1 MVAIETFNNTAR
13 PFDEHLCIHQVFE
26 QMVHIQP
33 DAPAV
38 LFDGLSLTYK
48 QYNGMC
54 NLLAY
59 RIWQYKHT
67 GPDTFIGICAERSP
81 EMAIGLMGILKS
93 GSAYVPIDPT
103 YPHDRMQFMI
113 EDASIKLVVTQ
124 KKFAH
129 LFIDFD
135 VEVIIPELSLQENS
149 ELPQLPPDSGVVST
163 NLAYAIFTSGSTGKP
178 KGVMVEHK
186 SVINRMQWMQRNYH
200 ASPSDTILQ
209 KTPYTFDVSVWEL
222 FNWFFYGAK
231 LYFLEPGGEKD
242 PVTMIRII
250 KEQKI
255 TLIHFVPSMLKLFLD
270 FAETFDNLLNI
281 QSLRRVFASGE
292 ALTAGLVNRFNKVV
306 APNGTR
312 LYNLY
317 GPTEATVEVSYF
329 NCEPGIQY
337 EKIPIGRPIDNLRL
351 YIVDEQ
357 NKEKPL
363 GEEGELIIA
372 GVGVARGYLNR
383 VELTAEKF
391 IDDPLEPGKKMYKT
405 GDLCRL
411 NEEGQIEYIGRTD
424 FQLKIRGLRVE
435 PGEIEVLLTNIN
447 GISEAVVMLRDDK
460 HGNSLLTAYL
470 VCNGQQPSIKDI
482 KQLLG
487 EKVPSYMV
495 PQVFMILEKMPVSA
509 HGKADRKALPLPDL
523 DALTHSSEYL
533 QPVTPLQRELA
544 ALWKELLKKEKI
556 GINDNFFE
564 IGGNSI
570 MAIQFISRL
579 VRKWEVNY
587 PLRLLFANPTI
598 LEVETWMNQN
608 LGNKIK
614 TEKISPAKDKSVVP
628 ASSPQQ
634 RIWFL
639 DQLEGSNAAYNI
651 PLEVKIAGPVQ
662 LNILEKSINRI
673 IKRHD
678 ALRSCVKNQNGIPL
692 LHIEREIRCHIELID
707 ITGIDLEKRKA
718 ELQLIAKNHGLFVF
732 NLSQA
737 PLFSFK
743 LVHFDREVYYL
754 LLNFHHL
761 IFDNWSEGLF
771 FKELSTLYNSLTTNI
786 VPDLP
791 TPEIQYS
798 DFVQWQNTQ
807 LRSEKIANQL
817 NYWKKTLDGAPT
829 TLEFPLDHPRK
840 HVQTF
845 NGAEVRFQFEPKLIK
860 KLNELA
866 LASGTSLYTTLLTA
880 FALTLQRYSN
890 QNDLVIGCPVA
901 NRTHPELEGIIG
913 VFINNLPLRVSMP
926 DQITFKQLLDKVNNN
941 MIGLLENQDTPF
953 EKIIELLNLKRDL
966 NISPLF
972 QVLFNMLNAHGERLN
987 LSGCTTQYIDAGRYV
1002 SKLDL
1007 SLIITQNDEEH
1018 TAVFEYNI
1026 DLFKYQTI
1034 KYLAG
1039 HFMTLLNAIAAK
1051 PDADI
1056 YSLEMLTPNERHRL
1070 LYSENSITTSYPQ
1083 ECFHEL
1089 FARQALKTPNKIA
1102 VRDAQSQLTYSKL
1115 EHKSYQ
1121 LANILLA
1128 NGLKKGQLVGVMLN
1142 RSIDLPLALLA
1153 IMKAGGTYVPLDPLY
1168 PADRIALIVED
1179 AKLAIF
1185 LTETVLIQA
1194 LPKLD
1199 ALFITLDT
1207 ADFYTAYSE
1216 ALPSVT
1222 LEDSAYVIFTSGST
1236 GRPKGV
1242 EVTHRGLTNFLW
1254 SMKDKPG
1261 IKPDD
1266 VLLAVTTVSFDIAAL
1281 ELYLPLLVGATV
1293 VIATTEE
1300 AMDARLLSEKIEKE
1314 HITFMQATPVTWR
1327 MLLITNWN
1335 GNKNLKALCGGE
1347 ALQQDLGNQLVAL
1360 TAEVWNMYGPTE
1372 TTIWSSIQQV
1382 YHHEIAEGYEPI
1394 GKAIANTSLYILDK
1408 HLKPVPIGV
1417 PGELFIGGDGVAKGY
1432 FNRPELTKERFL
1444 VDPFSKKSNQT
1455 IYRTGDQV
1463 KMLHDGTLV
1472 YLNRLDNQVK
1482 IRGFRIELGEI
1493 ETAIAR
1499 FAGLRQNVVIVREDT
1514 TNNKRIVAYL
1524 IPDKGNEPDKLALRN
1539 YLASCLPE
1547 YMIPAAFVLMEKF
1560 PLTPNGKVD
1569 RKLLPQP
1576 DSENDTVSVEYIEPT
1591 GKTELMLLLIWKDL
1605 LKMNKISATD
1615 DFFDLGGHSLL
1626 AVSLMGR
1633 IEQQTN
1639 KRLPLATLF
1648 MNSTIQALAKVID
1661 KQEDANDWRSLVPI
1675 KPFGTMIPLFLVHGA
1690 GLNVLLYN
1698 TLINNMS
1705 IDQPVYGLQAKGLNG
1720 IDKPLVTMEEIAAH
1734 YIGEIKSVLPKGP
1747 YALAGFSLGGIIA
1760 FEMTRQLNAMGERVV
1775 FVGMFDTVAQTSQKH
1790 LSPMAKRLSRLKLLS
1805 NQIAFNIRALASEA
1819 GHERSKLLLWKFRSM
1834 QRKVKTL
1841 LFNIKAAKSY
1851 NTGDREKLPQFML
1864 NVHEMNNRAGDNYVL
1879 KASNLSIDLF
1889 RAMHQTFYIEDK
1901 MYYGWSKYALKGVK
1915 VHHVPGE
1922 HSTIFWPPFDVGFAR
1937 ILQKRLDEVNN
1948 AYQLELRRKENA

>member
-1 MVAIETFNNTAR
+1 MVAIETINNTAR

-26 QMVHIQP
+26 QMVQNQP

-38 LFDGLSLTYK
+38 LFDGLSLTYA
-48 QYNGMC
+48 QYNGLS
-54 NLLAY
+54 NLLAH
-59 RIWQYKHT
+59 RICQHKHT
-67 GPDTFIGICAERSP
+67 GPDNFIGICTERSP
-81 EMAIGLMGILKS
+81 EMAVGLMGILKS
-93 GSAYVPIDPT
+93 GSAYVPIDPS
-103 YPHDRMQFMI
+103 YPHDRMEFMI
-113 EDASIKLVVTQ
+113 EDAAIKVVVTQ
-124 KKFAH
+124 QKFAY
-129 LFIDFD
+129 LFSSFD
-135 VEVIIPELSLQENS
+135 VEVIVPEISIPPKSV
-149 ELPQLPPDSGVVST
+149 LPNLPPETGVVST

-178 KGVMVEHK
+178 KGVMIEHK
-186 SVINRMQWMQRNYH
+186 SVINRMQWMQRNYD
-200 ASPSDTILQ
+200 ASAKDTVLQ
-209 KTPYTFDVSVWEL
+209 KTPFTFDVSVWEL

-242 PVTMIRII
+242 PVTMIKII
-250 KEQKI
+250 REQKI

-292 ALTAGLVNRFNKVV
+292 ALSAGLVNRFNKLV

-337 EKIPIGRPIDNLRL
+337 EKIPIGRPIDNIRL

-357 NKEKPL
+357 NNPIAA
-363 GEEGELIIA
+363 GEEGELVIA

-383 VELTAEKF
+383 AELTTEKF
-391 IDDPLEPGKKMYKT
+391 IDDPFDPGKKMYKT

-435 PGEIEVLLTNIN
+435 PGEIEALLTNIN
-447 GISEAVVMLRDDK
+447 GILEAVVMLRDDK
-460 HGNSLLTAYL
+460 HGVSLLTAYI
-470 VCNGQQPSIKDI
+470 VCNGQQPSTEGI
-482 KQLLG
+482 KQLLA

-495 PQVFMILEKMPVSA
+495 PQVFVILDKMPVSA
-509 HGKADRKALPLPDL
+509 HGKADRKALPMPDL
-523 DALTHSSEYL
+523 DTLSLSSEYL
-533 QPVTPLQRELA
+533 EPTTPLQMELA
-544 ALWKELLKKEKI
+544 ALWKELLKKEQI
-556 GINDNFFE
+556 GVNDNFFE

-570 MAIQFISRL
+570 MAIQFTSRIA
-579 VRKWEVNY
+579 RKWEVNY
-587 PLRLLFANPTI
+587 PLRQLFANPTI
-598 LEVETWMNQN
+598 LDVETWMNQN
-608 LGNKIK
+608 LSKKIK
-614 TEKISPAKDKSVVP
+614 IEKIGPAKDKSNVP

-651 PLEVKIAGPVQ
+651 PLEVKISGPVQ
-662 LNILEKSINRI
+662 LGILEKAINRI

-678 ALRSCVKNQNGIPL
+678 ALRSCIKSHNGSPV
-692 LHIEREIRCHIELID
+692 LHFEREVRCHIELID
-707 ITGIDLEKRKA
+707 ITSIDSEKRKA
-718 ELQLIAKNHGLFVF
+718 ELQLISKNHGLFVF

-737 PLFSFK
+737 PLFRFK
-743 LVHFDREVYYL
+743 LVHFDREEYYF

-771 FKELSTLYNSLTTNI
+771 FKELSILYNSLVANL
-786 VPDLP
+786 VPNLP
-791 TPEIQYS
+791 TPEIQYA
-798 DFVQWQNTQ
+798 DYVQWQNAQ
-807 LRSEKIANQL
+807 LQSEKISNQL
-817 NYWKKTLDGAPT
+817 KYWKTILNGAT
-829 TLEFPLDHPRK
+829 TVLEMPLDHPRK

-845 NGAEVRFQFEPKLIK
+845 NGAEVRLQFEPQLIA

-866 LASGTSLYTTLLTA
+866 LGSGSSLYTTLLTA
-880 FALTLQRYSN
+880 FALTLQRYTN
-890 QNDLVIGCPVA
+890 QDDIVIGCPVA
-901 NRTHPELEGIIG
+901 NRNHPELEDIIG
-913 VFINNLPLRVSMP
+913 VFINNLPLRVSIP
-926 DQITFKQLLDKVNNN
+926 DKITFRHLLAKVNTN

-953 EKIIELLNLKRDL
+953 EKIIEALNLKRDL
-966 NISPLF
+966 NLSPLF

-987 LSGCTTQYIDAGRYV
+987 LSGCTTHYIDAGRYV

-1007 SLIITQNDEEH
+1007 SLIITQIDEVH

-1039 HFMTLLNAIAAK
+1039 HFMSILNAIVAN

-1056 YSLEMLTPNERHRL
+1056 HSLDMLTPAERHRL
-1070 LYSENSITTSYPQ
+1070 LYSDNSITTSYPQ
-1083 ECFHEL
+1083 VCFHEL
-1089 FARQALKTPNKIA
+1089 FAKQVQKTPNKIA
-1102 VRDAQSQLTYSKL
+1102 AKDTLNQLTYSKL
-1115 EHKSYQ
+1115 DHKSYQ
-1121 LANILLA
+1121 LASILLA
-1128 NGLKKGQLVGVMLN
+1128 NGLKNGQLVGVMLN
-1142 RSIDLPLALLA
+1142 RTVDLPVALLA

-1168 PADRIALIVED
+1168 PPDRIALIVED
-1179 AKLAIF
+1179 AQLN
-1185 LTETVLIQA
+1185 
-1194 LPKLD
+1194 
-1199 ALFITLDT
+1199 LFITESSLKSALPPVDATFITIDT
-1207 ADFYTAYSE
+1207 VDFYTAYSE

-1222 LEDSAYVIFTSGST
+1222 IDESAYVIFTSGST

-1266 VLLAVTTVSFDIAAL
+1266 VLLAVTTVSFDIAGL
-1281 ELYLPLLVGATV
+1281 EIYLPLLVGATV

-1300 AMDARLLSEKIEKE
+1300 AMDARLLAEKIEKE

-1327 MLLITNWN
+1327 MLLITNWH
-1335 GNKNLKALCGGE
+1335 GNKNLKVLCGGE
-1347 ALQQDLGNQLVAL
+1347 ALQQDLSNQLVAHSS
-1360 TAEVWNMYGPTE
+1360 EVWNVYGPTE
-1372 TTIWSSIQQV
+1372 TTIWSTIQQV
-1382 YHHEIAEGYEPI
+1382 RHHEIAEGYEPI
-1394 GKAIANTSLYILDK
+1394 GKAIANTTLYILDNQF
-1408 HLKPVPIGV
+1408 KPVPVGV
-1417 PGELFIGGDGVAKGY
+1417 PGELYIGGDGVAKGY
-1432 FNRPELTKERFL
+1432 YNRPELTQERFL
-1444 VDPFSKKSNQT
+1444 KDPFAKKPNQF

-1463 KMLHDGTLV
+1463 KMLHDGTLI

-1493 ETAIAR
+1493 ESAIAR
-1499 FAGLRQNVVIVREDT
+1499 FNCIAQNVVIVREDT
-1514 TNNKRIVAYL
+1514 ANNKRIVAYL
-1524 IPDKGNEPDKLALRN
+1524 IPAKNSELDKLELRN
-1539 YLASCLPE
+1539 YLSSCLPE
-1547 YMIPAAFVLMEKF
+1547 YMIPAAFVVMEQF
-1560 PLTPNGKVD
+1560 PLTPNGKID

-1576 DSENDTVSVEYIEPT
+1576 DSENDTVSVEYLEPV
-1591 GKTELMLLLIWKDL
+1591 GKTEQMLSLIWKDL

-1648 MNSTIQALAKVID
+1648 MNSSIRTLAKVID
-1661 KQEDANDWRSLVPI
+1661 KHEDAKDWRSLVPI

-1720 IDKPLVTMEEIAAH
+1720 VDKPLETMEEIAAH
-1734 YIGEIKSVLPKGP
+1734 YIAEIKSEFPKGP

-1775 FVGMFDTVAQTSQKH
+1775 FVGMFDTVAQTSQKQ
-1790 LSPMAKRLSRLKLLS
+1790 LSPLAKRIKKINLLAH
-1805 NQIAFNIRALASEA
+1805 QIAFNIKALATEGS
-1819 GHERSKLLLWKFRSM
+1819 HDRSKMLLWKFRSM
-1834 QRKVKTL
+1834 QRKVNTL
-1841 LFNIKAAKSY
+1841 LFNIKAAKAY
-1851 NTGDREKLPQFML
+1851 NTGDRKKLPEFML

-1879 KASNLSIDLF
+1879 KPSELSIDLF

-1901 MYYGWSKYALKGVK
+1901 QYYGWSKYALKGVK

-1937 ILQKRLDEVNN
+1937 ILQKRLDEVN
-1948 AYQLELRRKENA
+1948 ATYSLEMRRKEL